1 MWRRRRAVLPPRG
14 VPPTE
19 WRDGELHRPT
29 IRAEEKNMA
38 LIRAWLVL
46 IVLWLACL
54 GLVVWVRSLTR
65 RQALAWF
72 QVARWA
78 VGGAVLALALA
89 ALTIYLF

>member
-1 MWRRRRAVLPPRG
+1 
-14 VPPTE
+14 
-19 WRDGELHRPT
+19 
-29 IRAEEKNMA
+29 MA

-65 RQALAWF
+65 RQALAWL

-78 VGGAVLALALA
+78 VGGAVVAVALA
-89 ALTIYLF
+89 ALCSYLF

>member
-1 MWRRRRAVLPPRG
+1 
-14 VPPTE
+14 
-19 WRDGELHRPT
+19 
-29 IRAEEKNMA
+29 MA

-65 RQALAWF
+65 RQAVAWF
-72 QVARWA
+72 QLARWA
-78 VGGAVLALALA
+78 IGGAVLALALA

>member
-1 MWRRRRAVLPPRG
+1 
-14 VPPTE
+14 
-19 WRDGELHRPT
+19 
-29 IRAEEKNMA
+29 MA

-54 GLVVWVRSLTR
+54 GLVVWVRSMTR
-65 RQALAWF
+65 RQAVVWF

-78 VGGAVLALALA
+78 ACGAVLALGLA